1 MNKLKFT
8 LLEKI
13 LFWIIFLFLLLFWY
27 MFYTQYF
34 QKQGNNTN
42 LEEEITGNYQIFST
56 FMNNVKNTLLEVWEN
71 TWTVNNEFTNKS
83 LSYYTPQNIQEKV
96 LMNEMKELNQQW
108 EEYVWNPMS
117 IDQKLW
123 TDINILQLH
132 ITSLKE
138 LQMKAYKIIWTH
150 DKFIK
155 KWCEWEPSC
164 VTPFQWKIETA
175 LRDIE
180 ISDASLRL
188 YIFLTEIQDYIYY
201 SSETG
206 FLTGNHIFLEEPN
219 KVLKTIWWHLEN
231 TSITAYQYLILFFD
245 RTGIWFKKNLR
256 TDYSNVNYLKIY
268 FSFMINKINKI
279 MNCEQHKKEIQEGK
293 LRNCKEEEN
302 YAACMSDLNEK
313 NFCIAVENAHNLATG
328 ELVWLWDDYVKL
340 DVIKWL
346 LDNSISC
353 NSKLF
358 NDISPIKIDEET
370 LKNTNFCLNTLR
382 ISSTI
387 QEILT
392 KFHFTFETFMTEWLA
407 YEIELVEREKSASL
421 RNIYKYYYNNWVAWP
436 SVRDLISKKS

>member
-27 MFYTQYF
+27 IFYTQYF
-34 QKQGNNTN
+34 QKQNNNTN
-42 LEEEITGNYQIFST
+42 FEEEITGNYQIFST

-180 ISDASLRL
+180 IINTSLRL
-188 YIFLTEIQDYIYY
+188 YTFLTEIQDYIYY
-201 SSETG
+201 SSEEWVQPD
-206 FLTGNHIFLEEPN
+206 NHIFFYPN
-219 KVLKTIWWHLEN
+219 KI
-231 TSITAYQYLILFFD
+231 TSHSLDSLILNQYLILFFD

-268 FSFMINKINKI
+268 FSFMINKINKL
-279 MNCEQHKKEIQEGK
+279 MNCEQHKKETQEGK

-302 YAACMSDLNEK
+302 YANCMSDLNEK

-421 RNIYKYYYNNWVAWP
+421 RNIYKYNPELSWV
-436 SVRDLISKKS
+436 SLKIRLSKKS